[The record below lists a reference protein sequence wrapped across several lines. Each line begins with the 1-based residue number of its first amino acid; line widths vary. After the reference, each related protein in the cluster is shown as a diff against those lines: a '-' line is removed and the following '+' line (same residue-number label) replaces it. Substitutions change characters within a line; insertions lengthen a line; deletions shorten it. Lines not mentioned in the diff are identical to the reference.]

1 MASNLLGNPHS
12 ASASSQLS
20 SRLIDDTRLHVLRFF
35 NASPDDF
42 DVVFVANATA
52 AIKLVA
58 DAFRDTDAGFWYG
71 YHADAHTSLVGI
83 RELADRGSRC
93 FRDDAE
99 VDEWISNTA
108 VNNHRGGQNLGLFAY
123 PAQSNMTGHRPPLA
137 WCGQIRDATAS
148 SPSRMYTLYDAAGLV
163 STCPLDLGNMSNA
176 PDFTTLSFYKIFGFP
191 DLGALIVRKESADVL
206 RRRRYFGGGTVDMV
220 ITAGEPWHSKK
231 AVSLHSSLEDGT
243 TPFHSILALNSAL
256 SAHTQLYGSMSNI
269 SRHATFLARKA
280 YDALSD
286 LRHANGTAVCN
297 FYGVENSDGNVWGSR
312 GPVIA
317 FNLLDSRGRWVGA
330 SEVEKLAIVKN
341 IQLRTGGLCN
351 PGGVA
356 RHLGLS
362 PEEMRKNFAS
372 GQRCGDN
379 HDIINGKPVGAVRI
393 SFGAMSSLSDVE
405 ALTAFV
411 QEFYVDTTILQRAAP
426 FPQPPIPQSGF
437 FIESLSIYPIKSC
450 AAYSIPPDTKW
461 RVKESGLDFDREWC
475 LVHQGTGSALSQ
487 KRYPRMALLRPS
499 VDLNAGTLR
508 ILFLSD
514 DGSTPTLHI
523 SLDEDASRQ
532 SPINVCDVVTS
543 RTSSVCGD
551 NVVVQ
556 VYDSPQVAEFF
567 TNALG
572 VPCTLARC
580 PPSPGNRIGRLR
592 RPRGHDAAGHNLG
605 SPASNFN
612 NPVGKSILLANE
624 SPILLISRS
633 SVNRLNED
641 IKAASP
647 VGRAVSADS
656 FRGNIVVAE
665 DRVANQSESPYI
677 EESWQSLHIGE
688 DNNTFEVMGPCQRC
702 QMVCID
708 QKSAQRR
715 QEPFSTLAKTRRRDG
730 KVWFGVHLC
739 LAQEAQ
745 APGRANVATGK
756 KGVCRTSEKSTWLR
770 VGDRVVIDC

>member
-1 MASNLLGNPHS
+1 MTSNLLGNPHS

-20 SRLIDDTRLHVLRFF
+20 SRLIDDTRLQVLRFF
-35 NASPDDF
+35 NASPDDY

-58 DAFRDTDAGFWYG
+58 DAFRDADTGFWYG
-71 YHADAHTSLVGI
+71 YHTDAHTSLVGI
-83 RELADRGSRC
+83 RELAGRGSRC

-99 VDEWISNTA
+99 VNDWISNAA
-108 VNNHRGGQNLGLFAY
+108 VNSHCDGRDLGLFAY

-148 SPSRMYTLYDAAGLV
+148 SSSRMYTLYDAAGLV
-163 STCPLDLGNMSNA
+163 STCPLDLSDIGNA
-176 PDFTTLSFYKIFGFP
+176 PDFTALSFYKIFGFP
-191 DLGALIVRKESADVL
+191 DLGALIARKESADVL
-206 RRRRYFGGGTVDMV
+206 RSRRYFGGGTVDMV
-220 ITAGEPWHSKK
+220 ITAGEQWHSKK
-231 AVSLHSSLEDGT
+231 ASSLHSSLEDGT
-243 TPFHSILALNSAL
+243 TAFHSILALNSAL

-269 SRHATFLARKA
+269 SRHTTFLARKA
-280 YDALSD
+280 HDALSG
-286 LRHANGTAVCN
+286 LRHANGTMVCN
-297 FYGVENSDGNVWGSR
+297 FYGIEISDGSVWGGR

-317 FNLLDSRGRWVGA
+317 FNLLDSRGRWVGT
-330 SEVEKLAIVKN
+330 SEVEKMAIVKN

-351 PGGVA
+351 PGGIA

-362 PEEMRKNFAS
+362 PEEMRRNFAS
-372 GQRCGDN
+372 GQRCGDD
-379 HDIINGKPVGAVRI
+379 HDIINDKPVGALRI
-393 SFGAMSSLSDVE
+393 SFGAMSSLNDVE
-405 ALTAFV
+405 AFIAFV
-411 QEFYVDTTILQRAAP
+411 QEFYVDATIPQRAAP
-426 FPQPPIPQSGF
+426 SPQPPVLHSSF

-450 AAYSIPPDTKW
+450 AAYSIPPDTQWK
-461 RVKESGLDFDREWC
+461 VKESGLDFDREWC

-499 VDLNAGTLR
+499 VDLNAGMLR
-508 ILFLSD
+508 ISFSSD
-514 DGSTPTLHI
+514 DGSTTTLHI
-523 SLDEDASRQ
+523 SLDEDVSQ
-532 SPINVCDVVTS
+532 QNPINVCDVVTS
-543 RTSSVCGD
+543 RTSRVCGD

-556 VYDSPQVAEFF
+556 VYDSPQVVEFF

-592 RPRGHDAAGHNLG
+592 RPRGHNATG
-605 SPASNFN
+605 SNSASNIN
-612 NPVGKSILLANE
+612 NQAGKSILLSNE

-633 SVNRLNED
+633 SINRLNED
-641 IKAASP
+641 IKAASSI
-647 VGRAVSADS
+647 GRAVSADS

-665 DRVANQSESPYI
+665 DGATKISESPYI

-688 DNNTFEVMGPCQRC
+688 ENNTFEVMGPCQRC

-708 QKSAQRR
+708 QKSAQKR

-739 LAQEAQ
+739 LVQAQN
-745 APGRANVATGK
+745 RANVTTEK
-756 KGVCRTSEKSTWLR
+756 RGVRWTSEESTWLK

>member
-1 MASNLLGNPHS
+1 MTSNLLGNPHS

-20 SRLIDDTRLHVLRFF
+20 SRLIDDTRLQVLRFF
-35 NASPDDF
+35 NASPDDY

-58 DAFRDTDAGFWYG
+58 DAFRDTNAGFWYG
-71 YHADAHTSLVGI
+71 YHTDAHTSLVGI

-108 VNNHRGGQNLGLFAY
+108 INSRCGGQDLGLFAY

-148 SPSRMYTLYDAAGLV
+148 SSSRMYTLYDAAGLV
-163 STCPLDLGNMSNA
+163 STCPLNLSNISNA
-176 PDFTTLSFYKIFGFP
+176 PDFTALSFYKIFGFP

-220 ITAGEPWHSKK
+220 ITAGEQWHSKK
-231 AVSLHSSLEDGT
+231 ASSLHSSLEDGT
-243 TPFHSILALNSAL
+243 AAFHSILALNSAL
-256 SAHTQLYGSMSNI
+256 PAHTQLYGSMSNI
-269 SRHATFLARKA
+269 SRHTTFLARKA

-286 LRHANGTAVCN
+286 LRHANGTVVCN
-297 FYGVENSDGNVWGSR
+297 FYGVDLPDGSVSGSR

-317 FNLLDSRGRWVGA
+317 FNLLDSRGRWVGT
-330 SEVEKLAIVKN
+330 SEVEKMAIVKN

-351 PGGVA
+351 PGGIA
-356 RHLGLS
+356 RHLDLS

-372 GQRCGDN
+372 GQRCGDD
-379 HDIINGKPVGAVRI
+379 HDVINGKPVGALRI

-405 ALTAFV
+405 AFIAFV
-411 QEFYVDTTILQRAAP
+411 QEFYVDTTIPQRAVP
-426 FPQPPIPQSGF
+426 PPQPPVLHSGF

-450 AAYSIPPDTKW
+450 AAYRVPPDTKW
-461 RVKESGLDFDREWC
+461 KVKESGLDFDREWC

-499 VDLNAGTLR
+499 VDLNAGMLR

-514 DGSTPTLHI
+514 DGSTTTLHI
-523 SLDEDASRQ
+523 SLDEDVIQQ

-580 PPSPGNRIGRLR
+580 PPSPRNRIGRLR
-592 RPRGHDAAGHNLG
+592 RPRGRDAAGHNPG
-605 SPASNFN
+605 SLASNIN
-612 NPVGKSILLANE
+612 NQAGKSILLSNE
-624 SPILLISRS
+624 SPILLISQS

-641 IKAASP
+641 IKAASSI
-647 VGRAVSADS
+647 GRAVSADS

-665 DRVANQSESPYI
+665 DRAANMSESPYI

-688 DNNTFEVMGPCQRC
+688 ESNAFEVMGPCQRC

-708 QKSAQRR
+708 QKSAQKR

-739 LAQEAQ
+739 LAQGAQ
-745 APGRANVATGK
+745 ARDRSNVTTGK
-756 KGVCRTSEKSTWLR
+756 RGVCWTSEKSAWLR
-770 VGDRVVIDC
+770 VGDRVAIDC

>member
-1 MASNLLGNPHS
+1 MTSNLLGNPHS

-20 SRLIDDTRLHVLRFF
+20 SRLIDDTRLQVLRFF
-35 NASPDDF
+35 NASPDDY

-58 DAFRDTDAGFWYG
+58 DAFRDTDTGFWYG
-71 YHADAHTSLVGI
+71 YHTDAHTSLVGI
-83 RELADRGSRC
+83 RELAGCGSRC

-99 VDEWISNTA
+99 VNDWISNAA
-108 VNNHRGGQNLGLFAY
+108 VNSRCDGRDLGLFAY

-148 SPSRMYTLYDAAGLV
+148 SSSRMYTLYDAAGLV
-163 STCPLDLGNMSNA
+163 STCPLDLSDISNA
-176 PDFTTLSFYKIFGFP
+176 PDFTALSFYKIFGFP

-206 RRRRYFGGGTVDMV
+206 RSRRYFGGGTVDMV
-220 ITAGEPWHSKK
+220 ITAGEQWHSKK
-231 AVSLHSSLEDGT
+231 ASSLHSSLEDGT
-243 TPFHSILALNSAL
+243 TAFHSILALKSAL

-269 SRHATFLARKA
+269 SRHTTFLARKA
-280 YDALSD
+280 HDALSS
-286 LRHANGTAVCN
+286 LRHANGTMVCN
-297 FYGVENSDGNVWGSR
+297 FYGIEISDGSVWGGR

-317 FNLLDSRGRWVGA
+317 FNLLDSRGRWVGT
-330 SEVEKLAIVKN
+330 SEVEKMAIVKN

-351 PGGVA
+351 PGGIA

-362 PEEMRKNFAS
+362 PEEMRRNFAS
-372 GQRCGDN
+372 GQRCGDD
-379 HDIINGKPVGAVRI
+379 HDIINGKPVGALRI
-393 SFGAMSSLSDVE
+393 SFGAMSSLNDVE
-405 ALTAFV
+405 AFIAFV
-411 QEFYVDTTILQRAAP
+411 QEFYVDATIPQRAAP
-426 FPQPPIPQSGF
+426 SPQPPVLHSSF

-461 RVKESGLDFDREWC
+461 KVKESGLDFDREWC

-499 VDLNAGTLR
+499 VDLNAGMLR
-508 ILFLSD
+508 ISFSSD
-514 DGSTPTLHI
+514 DGSTTTLHI
-523 SLDEDASRQ
+523 SLDEDVSQ
-532 SPINVCDVVTS
+532 QTPINVCDVVTS
-543 RTSSVCGD
+543 RTSRVCGD

-556 VYDSPQVAEFF
+556 VYDSPQVVEFF

-592 RPRGHDAAGHNLG
+592 RPRGHNVTG
-605 SPASNFN
+605 SNSASNIN
-612 NPVGKSILLANE
+612 NQAGKSILLSNE

-633 SVNRLNED
+633 SINRLNED
-641 IKAASP
+641 IKAASSI
-647 VGRAVSADS
+647 GRAVSADS

-665 DRVANQSESPYI
+665 GGATKISESPYI

-688 DNNTFEVMGPCQRC
+688 ENNTFEVMGPCQRC

-708 QKSAQRR
+708 QKSAQKR

-739 LAQEAQ
+739 LVQ
-745 APGRANVATGK
+745 AHNRANVTTEK
-756 KGVCRTSEKSTWLR
+756 RGVRWTLEESTWLR